1 VSRLVVVSGLVLWV
15 GATLVLSRVRW
26 FARSSLVERLR
37 PYAPLSGPGAGRV
50 GVLSVASFREA
61 MGPLAH
67 VLGERL
73 ARAFG
78 ASEGLE
84 ARLERIH
91 ADVDATAFRLRQ
103 VGWAAGAFGAAAL
116 GVAAVRPPALVGA
129 LFVLGA
135 PLLAFLVLEQQLATA
150 SARWQARLARELP
163 VVAEQLAMLLAA
175 GFSLSAALHRLAI
188 RGGGVCARDLA
199 RVGRRIRQG
208 LSEGD
213 ALREWQLI
221 ARVPGLDRL
230 VAVLALNREATD
242 LGRLVAEEARSIRRD
257 AQRDLVEIVDRR
269 AQQVWIP
276 VTVATL
282 LPGSIFLMI
291 PFLEA
296 LRIYG
301 GS

>member
-1 VSRLVVVSGLVLWV
+1 MSRLVVVSGLALWV
-15 GATLVLSRVRW
+15 GMVLLLSRVRW
-26 FARSSLVERLR
+26 FARVALAERLQ
-37 PYAPLSGPGAGRV
+37 PYAPISVPATGRA

-61 MGPLAH
+61 VGPLARM
-67 VLGERL
+67 VGERL
-73 ARAFG
+73 ARVFG
-78 ASEGLE
+78 VSEGLE

-91 ADVDATAFRLRQ
+91 ADIDVTAFRLRQ
-103 VGWAAGAFGAAAL
+103 VGW
-116 GVAAVRPPALVGA
+116 GVAAFGGAAMAVAATRPPPVLGL

-135 PLLAFLVLEQQLATA
+135 PLLTFLVLEQRVSQA
-150 SARWQARLARELP
+150 SQRWQQRIARELP

-175 GFSLSAALHRLAI
+175 GYSLSAALSRLAT
-188 RGGGVCARDLA
+188 RGGGACARDLA

-213 ALREWQLI
+213 ALREWQLL
-221 ARVPGLDRL
+221 ARIPALDRL
-230 VAVLALNREATD
+230 VAVLALNREASD
-242 LGRLVAEEARSIRRD
+242 LGRLISEEARSIRRD
-257 AQRDLVEIVDRR
+257 AQRELVEVVDRR

-301 GS
+301 NT